1 MKNFSKNNYSTK
13 RNDTENRRSQSKN
26 NYSTKRNNTENRR
39 SQSKNNFKKGND
51 LNTRDNFKS
60 RDDSTMRDDFKRRD
74 NFKRRNDSNRRE
86 YFKRRDDSTMRDD
99 FKRRDNFKRRD
110 DSNRRE
116 DFKRRDDSTM
126 RDDFKRRDNFKRRD
140 DSNRR
145 EDFKRRDNF
154 KKRDD
159 YERKDDI
166 KSNGYSYS
174 KSKEKPRNSF
184 NQPQTRFSS
193 NAPQTE
199 NNSKKFQL
207 SLNERNFEDWI
218 WGKHSVFAALNS
230 ERPINRIWCTSE
242 IFSSEKFYLLLKDL
256 KSKGVLVEEVT
267 WSRLSQ
273 ITSGAVHQGVALQHA
288 STESISLEKL
298 IDISKSKSSN
308 PIIVALDGVTD
319 PHNFGAIIRS
329 AEAFDCKGIIVPQRR
344 SAGLTGTVA
353 KVAAGALEH
362 IPVSRVVNLNR
373 AIDELK
379 KKGFI
384 IIGLSG
390 DGQVPISEF
399 KEKAPFV
406 VIVGAENK
414 GISLLVQKKCDYLLK
429 IPLKGKTSSL
439 NASVAAAISLC
450 YLSNN

>member
-1 MKNFSKNNYSTK
+1 MKNFSKNNYSK
-13 RNDTENRRSQSKN
+13 KSNDTENRRSKSKN
-26 NYSTKRNNTENRR
+26 NYKSNSFQEERFN
-39 SQSKNNFKKGND
+39 SSKNNTYERNNFDKGND
-51 LNTRDNFKS
+51 LNTRDNFK
-60 RDDSTMRDDFKRRD
+60 RRDDF
-74 NFKRRNDSNRRE
+74 N
-86 YFKRRDDSTMRDD
+86 
-99 FKRRDNFKRRD
+99 RRDNFKRRD
-110 DSNRRE
+110 DSS
-116 DFKRRDDSTM
+116 RRDD
-126 RDDFKRRDNFKRRD
+126 FNRRDNFKRRD
-140 DSNRR
+140 D
-145 EDFKRRDNF
+145 
-154 KKRDD
+154 
-159 YERKDDI
+159 YQRKDDI
-166 KSNGYSYS
+166 KSNEYSYL

-199 NNSKKFQL
+199 NYSENSSKKFQL
-207 SLNERNFEDWI
+207 SSNERNFEDWI

-256 KSKGVLVEEVT
+256 KSKGVLIEEVT

-273 ITSGAVHQGVALQHA
+273 LTSGAVHQGVALQHA

-373 AIDELK
+373 AIDQLK

-399 KEKAPFV
+399 KEKAPFL

-414 GISLLVQKKCDYLLK
+414 GISLLVQKKCDYLLS

-450 YLSNN
+450 YISNN

>member
-26 NYSTKRNNTENRR
+26 N
-39 SQSKNNFKKGND
+39 FKKGND
-51 LNTRDNFKS
+51 LNTRDNFKRRDDFNRRDNFKMRDDSNRRDNFKSRDDSNRRDNFKS
-60 RDDSTMRDDFKRRD
+60 RDDSTRRDDFKRRD
-74 NFKRRNDSNRRE
+74 NFKS
-86 YFKRRDDSTMRDD
+86 RDDSYRRED

-110 DSNRRE
+110 D
-116 DFKRRDDSTM
+116 
-126 RDDFKRRDNFKRRD
+126 
-140 DSNRR
+140 
-145 EDFKRRDNF
+145 
-154 KKRDD
+154 
-159 YERKDDI
+159 YERKDNI
-166 KSNGYSYS
+166 KSNEYSYS

-207 SLNERNFEDWI
+207 SLNDRNFEDWI

-242 IFSSEKFYLLLKDL
+242 IFSSEKFYLLLKNL

-273 ITSGAVHQGVALQHA
+273 LTSGAVHQGVALQHA

-390 DGQVPISEF
+390 DGQVSISEF

-429 IPLKGKTSSL
+429 IPLRGKTSSL